1 MENIVIVA
9 VIAAVFVLGIASGR
23 KHFKG
28 EGGCCGG
35 GSVRIRKKLTKVIGQ
50 KTVVIEG
57 MMCEN
62 CESRVER
69 FINEIDGAAARANYK
84 KKVAVVSLE
93 KNVSDEA
100 IRAAVEK
107 AGYRVTEIRPKG

>member
-1 MENIVIVA
+1 MTDFIIIAIIA
-9 VIAAVFVLGIASGR
+9 VLLLVGLRSTK

-84 KKVAVVSLE
+84 KKEAVVSLE

-107 AGYRVTEIRPKG
+107 AGYRVTEIRTKG